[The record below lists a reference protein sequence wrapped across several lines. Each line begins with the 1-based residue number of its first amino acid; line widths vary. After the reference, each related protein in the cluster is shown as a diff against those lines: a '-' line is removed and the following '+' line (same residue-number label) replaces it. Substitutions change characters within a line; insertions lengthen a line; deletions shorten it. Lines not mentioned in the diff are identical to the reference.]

1 VEVKSVSNP
10 YEPKPPQQVKRPV
23 EPTPEQKKERAKAEQ
38 APPPPKEQQAPK
50 QKPVINAQG
59 QTTGQ
64 YINTTA

>member
-1 VEVKSVSNP
+1 
-10 YEPKPPQQVKRPV
+10 VKRPV